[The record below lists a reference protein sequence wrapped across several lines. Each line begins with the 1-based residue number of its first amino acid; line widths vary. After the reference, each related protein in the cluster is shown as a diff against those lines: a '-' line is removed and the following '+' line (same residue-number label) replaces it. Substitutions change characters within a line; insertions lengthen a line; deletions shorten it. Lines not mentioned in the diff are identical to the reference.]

1 MPAPESRLTL
11 TREIARSAIATVWEG
26 FDSSLDRKV
35 LVKSIHPQYARES
48 DLRARFEREAKA
60 IAKLS
65 HPNVVQIFDLRAEGD
80 ELSLIL
86 EFVEGTTL
94 RRVLKER
101 GPLPAEAALTI
112 TDEILAGLEQAHA
125 AGIIHRDLKPENVLV
140 STRGEVKITD
150 FGLASLR
157 DQPTVTQEGMVV
169 GTPSYMA
176 PEQATGGEILPA
188 TDIFAVGLMLF
199 EMLTDRRAHEG
210 ATMAETFQNVL
221 KYQPPKLEQYGEQI
235 PEAVR
240 PILAAMLEKTA
251 AKRPQHATDV
261 RRTLLESSRDE
272 RLPRTLLQ
280 DFLSGE
286 PTRKA
291 TTPTAARVQAWSK
304 PFRWFTLFTLLA
316 AGGGLIF
323 HFATLTVSRTPTP
336 PETGVST
343 VESVM
348 VMPATGAENEIVPY
362 DTTSVVP
369 SEANAGDSTPELV
382 SRRVTPPP
390 VERLP
395 EPVIVERSGYLS
407 IVSQP
412 WAQVYLGDSLIGNT
426 PLGAALEL
434 AAGEHNVVLLNP
446 EIGLPVI
453 RKARVEGGDTTLLR
467 VNLYENVGR
476 IRAASVKPWADVYI
490 DGTNVLRTPSS
501 RTIFLTLGT
510 HTLTLRHPDF
520 PEFTDTLTFRE
531 GDPVHEIRV
540 DLTQP
545 R

>member
-65 HPNVVQIFDLRAEGD
+65 HPNVVQIFDLRTDGD

-199 EMLTDRRAHEG
+199 EMLTGQRVHEG

-221 KYQPPKLEQYGEQI
+221 KYQSPKLDSYGEQI
-235 PEAVR
+235 PETLR
-240 PILAAMLEKTA
+240 PMLAAMLEKSA
-251 AKRPQHATDV
+251 AKRPSRVSEV
-261 RRTLLESSRDE
+261 RQALLERSRDD

-291 TTPTAARVQAWSK
+291 TTPAVARVRAWSK
-304 PFRWFTLFTLLA
+304 PFRWFTLVTLFV

-323 HFATLTVSRTPTP
+323 HLATLTEKSV
-336 PETGVST
+336 PEIGDEGINPA
-343 VESVM
+343 ESVT
-348 VMPATGAENEIVPY
+348 VFLPTTSENEMTAR
-362 DTTSVVP
+362 DTTPISPADPAGEESTRPIAGRVVEPIP
-369 SEANAGDSTPELV
+369 SD
-382 SRRVTPPP
+382 RF
-390 VERLP
+390 P
-395 EPVIVERSGYLS
+395 EPVMVERPGYLS

-426 PLGAALEL
+426 PLGAAIEL
-434 AAGEHNVVLLNP
+434 SPGEHNVVFLNP

-501 RTIFLTLGT
+501 KTIFLTLGT
-510 HTLTLRHPDF
+510 HLVTLRHPDF
-520 PEFTDTLTFRE
+520 PEYTDTLTFRE
-531 GDPVHEIRV
+531 GDLMHEIRV
-540 DLTQP
+540 DLSQP